1 MLDKF
6 QQIKKLKKLQDELG
20 REEMEAEERSTK
32 VVINGKMEIVRVE
45 LNPNLEKEEQEKA
58 LKGALNKAIKEAQKK
73 AAESFSQIKGLGF

>member
-45 LNPNLEKEEQEKA
+45 LNPGLEKEEQEKA